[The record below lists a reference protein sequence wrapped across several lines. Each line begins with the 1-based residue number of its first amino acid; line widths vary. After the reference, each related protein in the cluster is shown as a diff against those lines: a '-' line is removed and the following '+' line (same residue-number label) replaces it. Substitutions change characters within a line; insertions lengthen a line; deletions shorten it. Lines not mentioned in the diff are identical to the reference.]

1 MFSGLPKRAHTR
13 AQTHVA
19 RKHKHIIHTNKQTNS
34 WTQWTTRTD
43 RCNVEKTHTITSL
56 LSQRTDDVRHFGLFL
71 FWSPRHIVCVCVFAA
86 DVLYLCVCILCVY
99 CVRVCVKCVVLWA
112 AGQVGPVEM
121 NNCTRLQGNYTVT
134 IMKRWLFVVVFY
146 LADIDLCVLS
156 RGPIWLR
163 ATVFTI

>member
-1 MFSGLPKRAHTR
+1 MFSGLPKRAHTH
-13 AQTHVA
+13 A
-19 RKHKHIIHTNKQTNS
+19 HKHMSRASTNTLFTQTNKQLNTMI
-34 WTQWTTRTD
+34 TRTD

-71 FWSPRHIVCVCVFAA
+71 FWSPRHIVCVCVCCRCTVFVCVHIMC
-86 DVLYLCVCILCVY
+86 VLCTC
-99 CVRVCVKCVVLWA
+99 VCVKCVVLWA